1 MRLSVSRR
9 GLTKLVESCFES
21 SREFFGETSTPV
33 MLKDDHGPVAGR
45 VMMNRDNV
53 EPFLRSHLQNGSDFV
68 IEHRYVARND
78 RVFLRCR

>member
-21 SREFFGETSTPV
+21 CSEFFGGTSTPV
-33 MLKDDHGPVAGR
+33 MWKDDHGPVAGH

-53 EPFLRSHLQNGSDFV
+53 EPFLRSTFKTEVTSLSS
-68 IEHRYVARND
+68 IATSP
-78 RVFLRCR
+78 